1 MPLESVLLALVVVLA
16 VAVEASLGFGST
28 VITVALASLWMPLGD
43 IIPAMLPVNLVLS
56 GYLVV
61 RYRRHIAWRFL
72 GTRVLP
78 FMGLGLPVGFWLYA
92 HYAGSGLKTG
102 LGSFIVVLAAFELRK
117 LRRPQLAAAAPGRL
131 AERLALVGAGIAHG
145 AFASGG
151 PLAVWVGGRVLEDKA
166 VFRASLSL
174 LWLVLNLVLIG
185 AFLQQGQ
192 LGLSSLRTSALIA
205 PSLALGVVVGEWAH
219 SRIALRPF
227 RVGVYV
233 TLLLVGALLVAKG

>member
-1 MPLESVLLALVVVLA
+1 MPVESVLLALVVVLA

-56 GYLVV
+56 AYLVA
-61 RYRRHIAWRFL
+61 RYRQHIAWRFL

-78 FMGLGLPVGFWLYA
+78 FMALGLPAGFWLYA
-92 HYAGSGLKTG
+92 HYAGSGLKMG
-102 LGSFIVVLAAFELRK
+102 LGSFIVVLATVELRK
-117 LRRPQLAAAAPGRL
+117 LRRPQLAAAPGRL
-131 AERLALVGAGIAHG
+131 AERLALIGAGIAHG

-151 PLAVWVGGRVLEDKA
+151 PLAVWVSGRALEDKA

-174 LWLVLNLVLIG
+174 LWLVLNLVLVA

-192 LGLSSLRTSALIA
+192 LGAASLRTSALIL
-205 PSLALGVVVGEWAH
+205 PSLALGVWAGEWAH
-219 SRIALRPF
+219 ARIAVGPF
-227 RVGVYV
+227 RIGVYV
-233 TLLLVGALLVAKG
+233 TLLVVGALLVAKG